1 MPVPRRGGGSRS
13 DFGEDWVEEP
23 LDDWFDL
30 RGDSSREQEA
40 AAPDSAAMPAPRGA
54 EQSQGEPSRAPQQ
67 RVRRRPQGG
76 GTGRRQRAPKPKAP
90 PKPRRRGSDLFNR
103 VAIAVPAIL
112 LAIGFVDLGGTGWA
126 LLMAGF
132 GCIAIH
138 ELNRLLERWRTIEWI
153 GFAAVLGMCAAAR
166 YGDLTDVYAVA
177 VGAVP
182 LALLSVMPRSNLKGS
197 TVSIAG
203 TLLGVGWI
211 AVAFSHAVLLRQLP
225 HGQGVVIDVMI
236 GTFFADTGAYLG
248 GRIFGRHKLAPRISP
263 NKTWEGLLCGV
274 LLAIVGVFIADLYET
289 AWLSHTQALAL
300 GGAIAFLGPIG
311 DLFESLIKR
320 DAGIKDAGTLLGAHG
335 GVLDRLDAISFTI
348 VAGYY
353 IWAAMV
359 H

>member
-1 MPVPRRGGGSRS
+1 MPAPRRGGGGS
-13 DFGEDWVEEP
+13 DFHEDWVEEP
-23 LDDWFDL
+23 LDDWLDL
-30 RGDSSREQEA
+30 SGDDPPREREVE
-40 AAPDSAAMPAPRGA
+40 PAAMPEPR
-54 EQSQGEPSRAPQQ
+54 QVQPRQTQDSQRRGGRKPQGSGGG
-67 RVRRRPQGG
+67 RRR
-76 GTGRRQRAPKPKAP
+76 RAPKPKAP
-90 PKPRRRGSDLFNR
+90 PKPPRRGSDLLNR
-103 VAIAVPAIL
+103 ILIAVPAVL

-138 ELNRLLERWRTIEWI
+138 ELNGLLERWRPVEWI

-166 YGDLTDVYAVA
+166 YGDLTDVYAIVVA
-177 VGAVP
+177 AVP
-182 LALLSVMPRSNLKGS
+182 LSFVSVMRRTNLKGS

-203 TLLGVGWI
+203 TILGVGWI

-248 GRIFGRHKLAPRISP
+248 GRIFGRHKLAPVISP
-263 NKTWEGLLCGV
+263 NKTWEGLLCGI

-300 GGAIAFLGPIG
+300 GGAIAVLGPIG

-320 DAGIKDAGTLLGAHG
+320 DAGIKDAGKLLGAHG

>member
-1 MPVPRRGGGSRS
+1 V
-13 DFGEDWVEEP
+13 
-23 LDDWFDL
+23 L
-30 RGDSSREQEA
+30 
-40 AAPDSAAMPAPRGA
+40 
-54 EQSQGEPSRAPQQ
+54 
-67 RVRRRPQGG
+67 
-76 GTGRRQRAPKPKAP
+76 
-90 PKPRRRGSDLFNR
+90 
-103 VAIAVPAIL
+103 IAVPAVL

-132 GCIAIH
+132 GCIAIY
-138 ELNRLLERWRTIEWI
+138 ELNRLLVRWRPIEWVGI
-153 GFAAVLGMCAAAR
+153 AAVIGMCAAAR
-166 YGDLTDVYAVA
+166 YGNLRDVYAVA
-177 VGAVP
+177 VAAVP
-182 LALLSVMPRSNLKGS
+182 LAFVSVMPRANPKGA

-203 TLLGVGWI
+203 TMLGVGWI

-248 GRIFGRHKLAPRISP
+248 GRIFGRHKLAPMISP

-274 LLAIVGVFIADLYET
+274 LLAIVGVFLADLYET

-300 GGAIAFLGPIG
+300 GGAIAVLGPIG